1 MSIRERIFISLV
13 RRFLQEFRFDWMVQ
27 ILWEEQRSAYYE
39 DNYYT
44 RREQFRDAIQ
54 KADDKA
60 LIWGE
65 SSNEAT
71 HLQPPA
77 ASFSPTVVEE

>member
-1 MSIRERIFISLV
+1 MNMSIRERIFISLV

-27 ILWEEQRSAYYE
+27 ILWEEQRRAYYE

-65 SSNEAT
+65 FYRG
-71 HLQPPA
+71 H
-77 ASFSPTVVEE
+77 ASTTTRR